1 MAKLDQA
8 TKRLQSALNRL
19 EQVVDL
25 RSESADES
33 ELRKAL
39 TAAQKEN
46 AALQEVASTV
56 AAKLDATIDRLKST
70 LEA

>member
-8 TKRLQSALNRL
+8 TKRLQSALDRL
-19 EQVVDL
+19 EQAVEV
-25 RSESADES
+25 SSVGAGES

-46 AALQEVASTV
+46 AALQELASTV
-56 AAKLDATIDRLKST
+56 AAKLDSTIDRLKST